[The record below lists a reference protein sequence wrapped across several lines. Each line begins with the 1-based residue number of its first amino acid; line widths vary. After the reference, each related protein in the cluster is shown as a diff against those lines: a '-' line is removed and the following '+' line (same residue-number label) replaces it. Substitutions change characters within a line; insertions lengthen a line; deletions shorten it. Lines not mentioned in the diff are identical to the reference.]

1 VYRVGIDVGGTFT
14 DIVVIDQDGHVTL
27 AKVSSTPSD
36 PSVGVLE
43 GLAVAAGILG
53 LDRRSML
60 EVTSDIVHGTTVAT
74 NALLEHKGARV
85 GMLTTEG
92 HRDIIEMREG
102 YKDDR
107 YNLRM
112 AAPDP
117 LVPRHLRLGVRE
129 RIRSDGSIHAPLD
142 ADSLDRAI
150 AVLLD
155 NDIEAVAICYL
166 HSYRNPIHEK
176 RTEEAVRKALPHAY
190 VSTSS
195 TVLPQIKEYE
205 RFCTTV
211 VNAYVGPVLGRY
223 LGNLQDSLRRA
234 GYRNN
239 VLIMQSHGGIASIA
253 EAIRL
258 AAGSVL
264 SGPAGGVAGGRF
276 SARIAGESDL
286 ITFDM
291 GGTSTDISLIV
302 DGACQ
307 LAFERGVGGEK
318 VALPSLE
325 ILTLGAGGGSIARV
339 DAGSILRVGPQSAG
353 ALPGPACYGRGGH
366 EATVTDANLVLG
378 YLDAERFAD
387 GAMKLDREAAGQ
399 AVERIARQL
408 GSDRIAA
415 ARGIFTV
422 VNTAMA
428 EGIRLV
434 SIKRGHDAR
443 RFTLLSFGGAAGV
456 HVTDLS
462 RRLGIERVIVPRIAS
477 LLSAWGMLTT
487 DLRHEIVQTH
497 IGDIHE
503 LEEAELRDVLMRL
516 EADGRARISTG
527 FHGTVDVHRSL
538 DMRYGEQMYSTN
550 VAIDALDLTAP
561 NLLAQAVSL
570 FHKRH
575 EDLYTYSLPDRD
587 VALVNARVAVV
598 GRLPDLPEEPVLAEH
613 RQGGAHG
620 KRRIYLDDW
629 QTVPVYDLH
638 ELGPEESIA
647 GPCLIE
653 APTTTVLLDRG
664 DAARVTRN
672 HWLDI
677 RVRQNGRGEETS
689 SSDQKRHADGATAG
703 S

>member
-14 DIVVIDQDGHVTL
+14 DIVVIDQDGHITL
-27 AKVSSTPSD
+27 SKVSSTPSD
-36 PSVGVLE
+36 PSIGVLE
-43 GLAVAAGILG
+43 GLAVAAQMLG

-60 EVTSDIVHGTTVAT
+60 RATSDIVHGTTVAT

-112 AAPDP
+112 AAPTP

-129 RIRSDGSIHAPLD
+129 RIRSDGSIHTPID
-142 ADSLDRAI
+142 SNSLDRAI
-150 AVLLD
+150 ALLLE

-176 RTEEAVRKALPHAY
+176 RTEEAVRRAIPHAY
-190 VSTSS
+190 ISTSS
-195 TVLPQIKEYE
+195 AVLPQIKEYE

-211 VNAYVGPVLGRY
+211 VNAYVGPVLSSY
-223 LGNLQDSLRRA
+223 LGNLRGALREA
-234 GYRNN
+234 GYDDS

-276 SARIAGESDL
+276 SSRIAEEPDL

-307 LAFERGVGGEK
+307 PAFERGVGGEK

-325 ILTLGAGGGSIARV
+325 ILTLGAGGGSIAKV
-339 DAGSILRVGPQSAG
+339 DASSILRVGPQSAG
-353 ALPGPACYGRGGH
+353 AVPGPACYGRGGQ

-378 YLDAERFAD
+378 YFDADRFAN
-387 GAMKLDREAAGQ
+387 GTMKLDREAAEK
-399 AVERIARQL
+399 AVDRIARQL
-408 GSDRIAA
+408 GSDRVAA

-434 SIKRGHDAR
+434 SIKRGYDAR
-443 RFTLLSFGGAAGV
+443 RFALLSFGGAAGV
-456 HVTDLS
+456 HITDLA
-462 RRLGIERVIVPRIAS
+462 RRLDIERVIVPRVAS

-503 LEEAELRDVLMRL
+503 LVDADLRDVLMRL
-516 EADGRARISTG
+516 EVDGRARISAE
-527 FHGTVDVHRSL
+527 FDGTVGVHRSL
-538 DMRYGEQMYSTN
+538 DMRYGEQMFSTN
-550 VAIDALDLTAP
+550 VSIDGIDLAASD
-561 NLLAQAVSL
+561 LLAQAVSL
-570 FHKRH
+570 FHQRH
-575 EDLYTYSLPDRD
+575 EELYTYSLPDRH

-598 GRLPDLPEEPVLAEH
+598 GQLPDLPEEPVLSQT
-613 RQGGAHG
+613 RRCRPHG
-620 KRRIYLDDW
+620 ERRIYLGDW

-638 ELGPEESIA
+638 ELSPEKSIV

-653 APTTTVLLDRG
+653 APTTTVLLDHG
-664 DAARVTRN
+664 DIAHVTRH
-672 HWLDI
+672 HWLNI
-677 RVRQNGRGEETS
+677 RVRQNDRREKTGSFDKERHDAGRPPPS
-689 SSDQKRHADGATAG
+689 
-703 S
+703 

>member
-1 VYRVGIDVGGTFT
+1 M
-14 DIVVIDQDGHVTL
+14 
-27 AKVSSTPSD
+27 
-36 PSVGVLE
+36 
-43 GLAVAAGILG
+43 LG
-53 LDRRSML
+53 A
-60 EVTSDIVHGTTVAT
+60 TSDIVHGTTVAT

-112 AAPDP
+112 VAPDP
-117 LVPRHLRLGVRE
+117 LVPRYLRLGVRE
-129 RIRSDGSIHAPLD
+129 RIRSDGSIQISLD
-142 ADSLDRAI
+142 PDSLNRAI
-150 AVLLD
+150 TRLVE
-155 NDIEAVAICYL
+155 NEVEAVAICYL
-166 HSYRNPIHEK
+166 HSYRNAVHEQL
-176 RTEEAVRKALPHAY
+176 TEDAVRKAMPHAY

-195 TVLPQIKEYE
+195 AVLPQIKEYE

-211 VNAYVGPVLGRY
+211 VNAYVGPVLARY
-223 LGNLQDSLRRA
+223 LLNLQNSLGAA
-234 GYRNN
+234 GYDNN

-276 SARIAGESDL
+276 SSRVEGEPDL

-318 VALPSLE
+318 VALPGLE
-325 ILTLGAGGGSIARV
+325 ILTLGAGGGSIAKV
-339 DAGSILRVGPQSAG
+339 DAASILRVGPQSAG
-353 ALPGPACYGRGGH
+353 AVPGPACYSRGGR

-378 YLDAERFAD
+378 YLDVDRFAN
-387 GAMKLDREAAGQ
+387 GTMKLDRDAAGK
-399 AVERIARQL
+399 AI
-408 GSDRIAA
+408 DRIAQQLGADRISA
-415 ARGIFTV
+415 ARGIFAV

-434 SIKRGHDAR
+434 SVKRGYDAR
-443 RFTLLSFGGAAGV
+443 RFALLSFGGAAGI
-456 HVTDLS
+456 HITDLA
-462 RRLGIERVIVPRIAS
+462 RRLEIERVIVPRIAS

-503 LEEAELRDVLMRL
+503 LKDADLRDLLMRL
-516 EADGRARISTG
+516 EAEGRARISAT
-527 FHGTVDVHRSL
+527 FDGTIGVSRSL

-550 VAIDALDLTAP
+550 VSIDGIDLAAP
-561 NLLAQAVSL
+561 DLLAQAVAQ
-570 FHKRH
+570 FHRRH
-575 EDLYTYSLPDRD
+575 EELYTYSLPDRD

-598 GRLPDLPEEPVLAEH
+598 GQLPDLPDEPVLPRPQQARSLSE
-613 RQGGAHG
+613 
-620 KRRIYLDDW
+620 RRIYLDEW
-629 QTVPVYDLH
+629 QNVPVYELH
-638 ELGPEESIA
+638 ELSPEESIT
-647 GPCLIE
+647 GPCLVE
-653 APTTTVLLDRG
+653 APTTTVLLDHG
-664 DAARVTRN
+664 DTARVTRH
-672 HWLDI
+672 HWLSI
-677 RVRQNGRGEETS
+677 RVRRTIRRDETTS
-689 SSDQKRHADGATAG
+689 SDKKLRAEGVTA
-703 S
+703 